1 MAKKRLHQT
10 FDEVQAILDSVQ
22 NSGAVAKSGTSAD
35 WNAAVGYIP
44 AAGEII
50 IYTDYKSTVIDGVTT
65 FVPGIKIGSG
75 NAYVQDLVFVGEA
88 DARSLYDHVT
98 NSDIHTNQFEKYSWD
113 RKLNI
118 DDAQEVVNETLIF
131 NRN

>member
-1 MAKKRLHQT
+1 MPKRLT
-10 FDEVQAILDSVQ
+10 YDTDEVQAILDKVVAG
-22 NSGAVAKSGTSAD
+22 GAVAKAKTTAE
-35 WNAAVGYIP
+35 WNATSGFIP
-44 AAGEII
+44 EAGEVIV
-50 IYTDYKSTVIDGVTT
+50 YTDYQTVTEGGETRCI
-65 FVPGIKIGSG
+65 PGIKIGSG